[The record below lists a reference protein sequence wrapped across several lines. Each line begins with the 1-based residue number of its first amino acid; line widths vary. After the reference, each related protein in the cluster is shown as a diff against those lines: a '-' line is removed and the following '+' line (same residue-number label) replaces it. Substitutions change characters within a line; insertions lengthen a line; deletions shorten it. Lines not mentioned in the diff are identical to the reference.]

1 MTEVPFDPFAA
12 PLRPGGYRDEFWAK
26 GDQRVHVPVRVDVD
40 TVEVS
45 YEALA
50 DLLADAGYIKEES

>member
-1 MTEVPFDPFAA
+1 MTFAGS
-12 PLRPGGYRDEFWAK
+12 LRPGGYRSEMWNR
-26 GDQRVHVPVRVDVD
+26 GRQRIEVPVRVDAA

-50 DLLADAGYIKEES
+50 DLLAEAGYIKEES